1 MIYGGHVQPG
11 TYSEQIS
18 HYNVLST
25 LEQMYGLPKT
35 GNAAIA
41 PPIASIWSA

>member
-11 TYSEQIS
+11 TYNEQIS

-35 GNAAIA
+35 GYAASA
-41 PPIASIWSA
+41 PPIATIWAP

>member
-1 MIYGGHVQPG
+1 VQPG
-11 TYSEQIS
+11 TYNEQIS

-35 GNAAIA
+35 GNAVNA
-41 PPIASIWSA
+41 PPIATIWAP